1 MIHRIAK
8 CCSPID
14 SIVCQ
19 DLGNITGQT
28 DLLQQKNF
36 KHLQNKKGDEIWL
49 QLFNQQRLTNSPNE
63 AEYQRSCSAF
73 SSHPTL
79 WFLSLFWCNT
89 RMPFQQKT
97 IDLYIYNDKKTAP
110 ENERKTLHTAS
121 GRHQSDANRH
131 ETEWNNEF
139 IWITWSYLPKYL
151 TEYGK
156 IHQQG

>member
-63 AEYQRSCSAF
+63 AEYTRGAAQRFPLIRRSDF
-73 SSHPTL
+73 YL
-79 WFLSLFWCNT
+79 LF
-89 RMPFQQKT
+89 
-97 IDLYIYNDKKTAP
+97 
-110 ENERKTLHTAS
+110 
-121 GRHQSDANRH
+121 
-131 ETEWNNEF
+131 
-139 IWITWSYLPKYL
+139 
-151 TEYGK
+151 
-156 IHQQG
+156 